1 MAALSG
7 VCRSALGRA
16 RQTERTRSA
25 RELPSA
31 PSSRAKPGGAI
42 EPWHEFYSFMV
53 DTQLLAEC
61 DGLVGKFTSNMDRVV
76 YALMAGR
83 ARCHRPFVSLDA
95 PFCFGGFGSS
105 IDSTRNRNASTGLG
119 QFPCMV

>member
-1 MAALSG
+1 MLCENLDRAASW
-7 VCRSALGRA
+7 A
-16 RQTERTRSA
+16 
-25 RELPSA
+25 
-31 PSSRAKPGGAI
+31 
-42 EPWHEFYSFMV
+42 EFYSFMTDV
-53 DTQLLAEC
+53 QLLADC

-95 PFCFGGFGSS
+95 AFCFGGFGAS
-105 IDSTRNRNASTGLG
+105 IDSTRNRNATTGLG